1 MSMIRTLAAAAL
13 IAGGALVSNGAFAR
27 DLGERS
33 YPITTG
39 HAETAVVDYGPD
51 ALRHNVLG
59 GGVVADQ
66 KQLNGDTKA
75 VYGANAQSQAPRQ
88 NLVPVTVGSGESAEI
103 IWVPADQ
110 APSAAAG
117 GTAPVGAING

>member
-1 MSMIRTLAAAAL
+1 MSMIRTLAAAL
-13 IAGGALVSNGAFAR
+13 IASGALASSGAFAR
-27 DLGERS
+27 DLGAQN

-51 ALRHNVLG
+51 FLKHNVVG

-75 VYGANAQSQAPRQ
+75 IYGAAAQSQAPRI
-88 NLVPVTVGSGESAEI
+88 NLVPVTIGSGHSAHQV
-103 IWVPADQ
+103 WVPASE
-110 APSAAAG
+110 AASAAAG
-117 GTAPVGAING
+117 GVVPADAING

>member
-13 IAGGALVSNGAFAR
+13 IAGGALASNGAFAR
-27 DLGERS
+27 DLGEQS

-51 ALRHNVLG
+51 FLKHNVLG

-66 KQLNGDTKA
+66 KQLNGENRA
-75 VYGANAQSQAPRQ
+75 VYGANAQSQAARA
-88 NLVPVTVGSGESAEI
+88 NLVPVTVGSGESAEV
-103 IWVPADQ
+103 IWVPANE

-117 GTAPVGAING
+117 GVVPSDAING

>member
-13 IAGGALVSNGAFAR
+13 IAGGALASNGAFAR
-27 DLGERS
+27 DLGEQS
-33 YPITTG
+33 YPITSG

-51 ALRHNVLG
+51 FLKHNVLG

-66 KQLNGDTKA
+66 KQLNGENRA
-75 VYGANAQSQAPRQ
+75 VYGSNAQSQAARA
-88 NLVPVTVGSGESAEI
+88 NLVPVTVGSGESAEV
-103 IWVPADQ
+103 IWVPANE

-117 GTAPVGAING
+117 GVVPSNAING